1 MTCIPFL
8 GLLWTAALILS
19 LLPSHISVSYHI
31 EVLII
36 HLTLAHYGQSCH
48 TQDNKLNLA
57 QVMPNIPTVM
67 LHHDLQ
73 FNQYTNMAT
82 PSFTKISHITTLFGL
97 HDDKSKKDSDVYTSY
112 SLTSHPLHQQMI
124 ICWGVTG
131 FGHQVHQVNLSR
143 LSSRNVFFW
152 SQLPKA

>member
-1 MTCIPFL
+1 MYTLRHQFSHLLSQTFYHCSTC
-8 GLLWTAALILS
+8 
-19 LLPSHISVSYHI
+19 
-31 EVLII
+31 
-36 HLTLAHYGQSCH
+36 LTLAASLTLTLLTPCKYQPHIPMLFI
-48 TQDNKLNLA
+48 NKPKLA
-57 QVMPNIPTVM
+57 QVMPNVPTVM

-97 HDDKSKKDSDVYTSY
+97 HDDKSKKDLDVYTSY

-124 ICWGVTG
+124 TCLGVTG

-152 SQLPKA
+152 SWLPKA